1 MDEYK
6 YSIYMNESIKPHM
19 TNIIIE
25 GNNFNYSYIPTHISQ
40 LRYINN
46 NFKQYKNAY
55 YLPYSIIELSYTDGN
70 NLNIDKLPPSILKLL
85 ISSFTNINNLPP
97 FIQAIMLLV
106 GSLFTNYNNFPISLK
121 YLWIYVPFY
130 KHLKNNINKIFTNYN
145 NITHLA
151 LFDHAHILI
160 PNINAFPNLISLY
173 LDKAE
178 YLKDNINII
187 IKYNK
192 LENIIINPEE
202 FYNKDVHSNMNLLNN
217 CKSLK
222 KIIIIITRYEME
234 GDHELHPYFTNIFK
248 PLLYCTLNFID
259 NISIYQHFT
268 DNIKLYKN

>member
-97 FIQAIMLLV
+97 FIQ
-106 GSLFTNYNNFPISLK
+106 SLQLSI
-121 YLWIYVPFY
+121 IY
-130 KHLKNNINKIFTNYN
+130 KSRNQI
-145 NITHLA
+145 
-151 LFDHAHILI
+151 
-160 PNINAFPNLISLY
+160 
-173 LDKAE
+173 
-178 YLKDNINII
+178 INIR
-187 IKYNK
+187 
-192 LENIIINPEE
+192 L
-202 FYNKDVHSNMNLLNN
+202 
-217 CKSLK
+217 
-222 KIIIIITRYEME
+222 
-234 GDHELHPYFTNIFK
+234 
-248 PLLYCTLNFID
+248 
-259 NISIYQHFT
+259 
-268 DNIKLYKN
+268 LYKNIDYLNIKYIYEYESELSKYNLYLYEIKRKFNPIRHDLNENIQQKLL